1 MPDSELPGT
10 MDAAERFR
18 QLIEDM
24 NDNDLHITISI
35 GLTIFSTINENEL
48 PEDLLT
54 QADKALYQA
63 KASGRNQVQ
72 VYK

>member
-24 NDNDLHITISI
+24 NYNNLHITISI